1 MSGDRQRGGFV
12 DTNILIYAFDATA
25 GDQRRFASELVS
37 RQWMDRQGCLRPE
50 RSSWNPSKLRCR

>member
-12 DTNILIYAFDATA
+12 DILIYAFDATA
-25 GDQRRFASELVS
+25 GDKHRIASEIVS
-37 RQWMDRQGCLRPE
+37 RLWMDRQGCLRPE